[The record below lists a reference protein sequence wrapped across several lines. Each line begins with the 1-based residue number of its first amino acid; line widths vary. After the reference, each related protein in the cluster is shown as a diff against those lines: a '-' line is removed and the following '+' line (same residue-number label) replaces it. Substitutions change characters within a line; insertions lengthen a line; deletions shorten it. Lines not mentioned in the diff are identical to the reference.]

1 MSEKALPSIYH
12 HVCKMA
18 LILGSN
24 DPKQLNF
31 MRRCFKLYYRRT
43 IKQEVLDKVVNTHF
57 TITTKIYNHIN
68 FIFVSGTKLTP
79 MKVFKISLYLFDSKF
94 SREQNAVSG
103 GRLKK
108 HLLDWSPPNVNEK
121 YFYNCW
127 NERKY

>member
-1 MSEKALPSIYH
+1 
-12 HVCKMA
+12 
-18 LILGSN
+18 
-24 DPKQLNF
+24 

-108 HLLDWSPPNVNEK
+108 HLLD
-121 YFYNCW
+121 
-127 NERKY
+127 